1 MGDAVVLGIDMNE
14 DAQTGFLS
22 HKLKL
27 LGLRDGVLS
36 HHNGLSP
43 PATQKRNESR
53 EPIDA
58 IWVSSTVNIHRAGFM
73 PIDSNLPACTEIGK
87 SMQ

>member
-1 MGDAVVLGIDMNE
+1 MGDAIVFGIDMNE
-14 DAQTGFLS
+14 DTCTGFLS

-36 HHNGLSP
+36 HHNDLSP

-58 IWVSSTVNIHRAGFM
+58 IWVSSTANIH
-73 PIDSNLPACTEIGK
+73 
-87 SMQ
+87 